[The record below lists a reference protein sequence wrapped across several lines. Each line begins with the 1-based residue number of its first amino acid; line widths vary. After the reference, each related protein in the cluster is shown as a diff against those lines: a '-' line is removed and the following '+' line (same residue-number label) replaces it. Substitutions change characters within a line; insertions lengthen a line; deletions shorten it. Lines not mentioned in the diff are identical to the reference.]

1 MCFKP
6 MMDLAFPVFFSCNTK
21 WIEKMFWTFWMTKNH
36 RVVYLVDLNV
46 FELSMFTGAV
56 RSTSF
61 QSQRSKLRGSRSMPP
76 FQNELR
82 CWRTGCITPW
92 HRGLKIGIHFFLF
105 FFRRSWSVWNIH
117 LFSVKWMSWQSKSW
131 GADKTQ
137 DTVPQRVIR
146 ISRIWY
152 SMTQVWNWSGWK
164 LKPMILC
171 DRSLGIMNYY
181 SIHLP
186 SAKMCQTCWENSIKS
201 FSSLALGWF
210 QPTPFLFAN
219 SESGMEPYS
228 NSQSSRTFEISPLLR
243 VLTYI
248 WLQQSQHPLVVS
260 VHGSSISSPHPLGR
274 CWDPGPSL
282 CRGWNVVRIMTYEVW
297 NVIFVHGVYI
307 YIYVWLYMYMYILV
321 LLRMYCILNEY

>member
-105 FFRRSWSVWNIH
+105 FSVDLEVFETFISSVSNGWADKARAGAQTRRKILYRSVWFGYQEFGTAWLKYEIGPVESWNPWSYVIDPWGSWIIIQFIC
-117 LFSVKWMSWQSKSW
+117 LVPRCVKHV
-131 GADKTQ
+131 GKT
-137 DTVPQRVIR
+137 
-146 ISRIWY
+146 
-152 SMTQVWNWSGWK
+152 
-164 LKPMILC
+164 
-171 DRSLGIMNYY
+171 
-181 SIHLP
+181 
-186 SAKMCQTCWENSIKS
+186 A
-201 FSSLALGWF
+201 
-210 QPTPFLFAN
+210 
-219 SESGMEPYS
+219 
-228 NSQSSRTFEISPLLR
+228 
-243 VLTYI
+243 
-248 WLQQSQHPLVVS
+248 
-260 VHGSSISSPHPLGR
+260 
-274 CWDPGPSL
+274 
-282 CRGWNVVRIMTYEVW
+282 
-297 NVIFVHGVYI
+297 
-307 YIYVWLYMYMYILV
+307 
-321 LLRMYCILNEY
+321 